1 MSDTRENFENLTSRE
16 YNILGNTFRVWRDD
30 AGVTRFVLDNTIAEY
45 KPYVMLVLP
54 SDGNRKWDDILQN
67 DYGIDL
73 ETVRP
78 KKNNKYQKLDIE

>member
-30 AGVTRFVLDNTIAEY
+30 AGVTRFVLDGTIAEY

-78 KKNNKYQKLDIE
+78 KKK